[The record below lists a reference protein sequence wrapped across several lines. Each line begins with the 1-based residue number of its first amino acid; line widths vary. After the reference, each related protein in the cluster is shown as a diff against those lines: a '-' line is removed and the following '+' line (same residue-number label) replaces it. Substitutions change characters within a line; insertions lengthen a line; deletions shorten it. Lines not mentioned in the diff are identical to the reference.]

1 VATEKGRTVWFPKD
15 LLLVIALYIAL
26 WGFGGFVWGVVMAL
40 FTDGQL
46 VKWLI
51 VGFFWGAS
59 CWFLMSIFLVIAF
72 RQVAA
77 GIPVKDTECL
87 SDIAKSLRYTIKQD
101 SPASFVGTPKHW
113 LARFF
118 ECSKLHIWL
127 YEEKLEL
134 TGPALVVNKV
144 RKKL

>member
-1 VATEKGRTVWFPKD
+1 
-15 LLLVIALYIAL
+15 
-26 WGFGGFVWGVVMAL
+26 MAL

-51 VGFFWGAS
+51 TGIFWGAS

-77 GIPVKDTECL
+77 GIPVKDTVTLAQRL
-87 SDIAKSLRYTIKQD
+87 SETAKSLRYTIKQD

-118 ECSKLHIWL
+118 ECNKLYIRL
-127 YEEKLEL
+127 YENDLEL
-134 TGPALVVNKV
+134 TGPALVVNKA
-144 RKKL
+144 RKKLCRLEPRTATSQGSQ